1 MIEYTHSKI
10 MEYFLDILKAIL
22 FGIVEGITEWLP
34 ISSTG
39 HMIVMEQFLSSENS
53 QLTGEFFSFFLV
65 AIQLGAIFAV
75 IFNFFKRLWPF
86 GKNLSPERK
95 KNIWLMWGKIVL
107 ASIPAGI
114 IGILFND
121 WLDETLYNYLTV
133 SITLIVYGVAFI
145 VVEALLLLKSQRLQR
160 RYVLNDRPDTSEN
173 DVDSV
178 YPLFNIHRV
187 RDISFQYAFI
197 IGLAQCLAL
206 IPGTSRSGVTIIAA
220 LLLSIDRN
228 TAATFSFFLSIPAM
242 VGGSLVKAVS
252 YGMHIAK
259 GEAPMITWF
268 QVILLIIAMAVAFIV
283 SLILIKWLMK
293 FLKTRTFIWFGV
305 YRIVLGIVLIIILYT
320 VNNGDLSVGVN
331 AQMQIQMFADLL
343 RSNNF
348 LIRR

>member
-1 MIEYTHSKI
+1 

-22 FGIVEGITEWLP
+22 FGVVEGITEWLP

-39 HMIVMEQFLSSENS
+39 HMIIMEQFLVSDNS
-53 QLTGEFFSFFLV
+53 QLTGHFFSFFLV

-86 GKNLSPERK
+86 GKNISPEK
-95 KNIWLMWGKIVL
+95 KRNIWTLWGKIVI
-107 ASIPAGI
+107 ASIPAGV

-121 WLDETLYNYLTV
+121 WMDEHLYNYLTV

-145 VVEALLLLKSQRLQR
+145 AVESVLLWRAKKLQK
-160 RYVLNDRPDTSEN
+160 RYVLNDRTNTIETGV
-173 DVDSV
+173 DVA
-178 YPLFNIHRV
+178 YPLFNIHRLK
-187 RDISFQYAFI
+187 DISYQYAFI

-228 TAATFSFFLSIPAM
+228 TSATFSFFLSIPAM
-242 VGGSLVKAVS
+242 VGGSLVKAIS
-252 YGMHIAK
+252 YGTHIAK

-268 QVILLIIAMAVAFIV
+268 QVLLLVIAMVVAFIV
-283 SLILIKWLMK
+283 SLIVIKWLMK
-293 FLKTRTFIWFGV
+293 LLKSKTFIGFGI
-305 YRIVLGIVLIIILYT
+305 YRIVLGIALIIILYT

-331 AQMQIQMFADLL
+331 TNMQLQTFADLIQNSSL
-343 RSNNF
+343 DKAVFSALQNR
-348 LIRR
+348 L